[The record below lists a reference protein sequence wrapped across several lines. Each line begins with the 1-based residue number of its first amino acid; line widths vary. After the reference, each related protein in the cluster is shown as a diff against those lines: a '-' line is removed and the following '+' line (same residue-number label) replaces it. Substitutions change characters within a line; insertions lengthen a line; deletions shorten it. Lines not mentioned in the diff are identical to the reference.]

1 MPQSLAAPQIDATPQ
16 PQRAIWL
23 LALSV
28 PLLPFIAWAAS
39 RGPLGEWAWWI
50 APAVLYGLVPLL
62 DHFLGEDPRNPLP
75 GQEAKLAQDPW
86 FRAVLLAWLPLH
98 YAALGLASWAVASEP
113 PGWIGWLGMI
123 ASLGLVAGG
132 GINVGHELGHKRGPL
147 SAWLAR
153 LALAPACY
161 GHFVVEHNRGHHVR
175 VATPEDPASARLGE
189 SFWRFLPRTLLGSL
203 RSAWALERE
212 RLAREGKPVWHPQNQ
227 NLQGWALS
235 LLLAGAL
242 VAAFG
247 WIVLP
252 LFLAQALY
260 GAATLES
267 VNYIEHYGLLRQREA
282 SGRYERCQPKHSWNS
297 SRRLSNWLLY
307 QLERHADHHAHPLRP
322 YQLLRHFDDS
332 PQLPAGYAALIPLTW
347 CPPLWRRLMD
357 RRVLASYD
365 GDPKR
370 CNRG

>member
-1 MPQSLAAPQIDATPQ
+1 MSNAVHALHSDVTRSPR
-16 PQRAIWL
+16 RAIWL

-28 PLLPFIAWAAS
+28 PLLPFVAWSAS
-39 RGPLGEWAWWI
+39 RGALGEWAWWI
-50 APAVLYGLVPLL
+50 APLVLYGLVPLL
-62 DHFLGEDPRNPLP
+62 DHLLGEDPRNPPP
-75 GQEAKLAQDPW
+75 GQESQLARDPW
-86 FRAVLLAWLPLH
+86 YRWVLLAWLPLH
-98 YAALGLASWAVASEP
+98 YAALFLTGWVMASDP
-113 PGWIGWLGMI
+113 PGWIGWLGMV

-132 GINVGHELGHKRGPL
+132 GINVGHELGHKRGAM

-212 RLAREGKPVWHPQNQ
+212 RLQREGKPVWHPHNQ

-235 LLLAGAL
+235 LLLAGVL
-242 VAAFG
+242 VVSFG
-247 WIVLP
+247 WAVLP

-260 GAATLES
+260 GAATLEA
-267 VNYIEHYGLLRQREA
+267 VNYIEHYGLLRQRDA
-282 SGRYERCQPKHSWNS
+282 NGRYERCQPKHSWNS

-332 PQLPAGYAALIPLTW
+332 PQLPAGYAALVPLTW
-347 CPPLWRRLMD
+347 LPPLWFRLMD
-357 RRVLASYD
+357 RRVLAFYD
-365 GDPKR
+365 GDPSR

>member
-153 LALAPACY
+153 LALAPACH

-203 RSAWALERE
+203 RSAW
-212 RLAREGKPVWHPQNQ
+212 
-227 NLQGWALS
+227 
-235 LLLAGAL
+235 
-242 VAAFG
+242 
-247 WIVLP
+247 
-252 LFLAQALY
+252 
-260 GAATLES
+260 
-267 VNYIEHYGLLRQREA
+267 
-282 SGRYERCQPKHSWNS
+282 
-297 SRRLSNWLLY
+297 
-307 QLERHADHHAHPLRP
+307 
-322 YQLLRHFDDS
+322 
-332 PQLPAGYAALIPLTW
+332 
-347 CPPLWRRLMD
+347 
-357 RRVLASYD
+357 
-365 GDPKR
+365 
-370 CNRG
+370 